1 MYNIPLSLLNLSV
14 PNMVFETSEGSII
27 RPITDHP
34 PIIQN
39 TLWGAFAT
47 MNILNPGSSFAP
59 VAQINGIKNL
69 PADGQMQMEL
79 MAEYII
85 SLFNQGIVLLA
96 LQEVPPPNSLNAAY
110 LTNKLKKSKLK
121 IETFNSHWLQTGL
134 HRFGTSLLYKSEQL
148 TLLKPAQTTLENR
161 IAVFQMSSKEGFS
174 LSIANV
180 HGDFTKQEKTEAF
193 IKQFAGICVGDSNIN
208 TTALSPDLDNNNLQ
222 SIVVPQVEIEGHQCR
237 FDTVDFF
244 QDKLSR
250 AVDPFFLPNTA
261 HIVKL

>member
-1 MYNIPLSLLNLSV
+1 MSPVFVPAGDLDVPAGFSKTGDTLLSLLNLSV

-134 HRFGTSLLYKSEQL
+134 HRFGTSLAASHGEPK
-148 TLLKPAQTTLENR
+148 AR
-161 IAVFQMSSKEGFS
+161 ASS
-174 LSIANV
+174 
-180 HGDFTKQEKTEAF
+180 
-193 IKQFAGICVGDSNIN
+193 
-208 TTALSPDLDNNNLQ
+208 PW
-222 SIVVPQVEIEGHQCR
+222 
-237 FDTVDFF
+237 
-244 QDKLSR
+244 
-250 AVDPFFLPNTA
+250 
-261 HIVKL
+261 